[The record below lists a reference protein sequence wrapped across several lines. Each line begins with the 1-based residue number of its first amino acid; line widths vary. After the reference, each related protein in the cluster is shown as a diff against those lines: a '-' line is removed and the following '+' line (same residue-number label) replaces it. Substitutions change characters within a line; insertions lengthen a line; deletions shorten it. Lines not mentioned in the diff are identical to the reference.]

1 MRPPPSRITGEA
13 GDPAAARDQFAAL
26 VPVTERVMGAE
37 HPDTLDVRFDLARF
51 TGMAGDAAAARDQHA
66 ALLAVTERVM
76 WAEHPDT
83 LAARAGLVR
92 WTSRADD
99 DAGNRRLARWPATR
113 RDGR

>member
-37 HPDTLDVRFDLARF
+37 HPDTL
-51 TGMAGDAAAARDQHA
+51 
-66 ALLAVTERVM
+66 
-76 WAEHPDT
+76 
-83 LAARAGLVR
+83 AARAGLVR

>member
-1 MRPPPSRITGEA
+1 MAVVSATECRA
-13 GDPAAARDQFAAL
+13 VVAAL
-26 VPVTERVMGAE
+26 ATACCAEYLGAMHELTTTPVDFVCWA
-37 HPDTLDVRFDLARF
+37 
-51 TGMAGDAAAARDQHA
+51 A

>member
-13 GDPAAARDQFAAL
+13 GDPAAACDQFAAL
-26 VPVTERVMGAE
+26 VPVTERVMG
-37 HPDTLDVRFDLARF
+37 
-51 TGMAGDAAAARDQHA
+51 
-66 ALLAVTERVM
+66 
-76 WAEHPDT
+76 AEHPDT